1 MGSPYVFLFFF
12 SAVRHSISRVGQHGV
27 LGSNYYSVH
36 CTVVSMPSYSG
47 GGGKIEI
54 RTREDKPP
62 ALLFPRF
69 SGWEKCDGR
78 GGGLGSHH
86 QLFGYSIRDG
96 ESYGRL
102 VDGTAGSQLQNGGTS
117 AGYLCLFW
125 PRGSSSAYGD
135 DVCVPE
141 WKVQWQHPLHAGEE
155 CGFRSSKKCR
165 LWEGAD
171 CFGCLEATRSPTP
184 IRSIQKQAMQSLN
197 TTSLF
202 SITSLSFRHM
212 I

>member
-1 MGSPYVFLFFF
+1 MGSPYVFLFFS
-12 SAVRHSISRVGQHGV
+12 SAVRHSISRVGQHGL

-54 RTREDKPP
+54 RTGEDKPP

-117 AGYLCLFW
+117 AGYLLMATTFVFQSGKYNGSTLSMLGKNAVFDQVREMPIVGGSGLFRLS
-125 PRGSSSAYGD
+125 RGYALAHTHSFDPKTGNAVVEYN
-135 DVCVPE
+135 VTV
-141 WKVQWQHPLHAGEE
+141 LHY
-155 CGFRSSKKCR
+155 
-165 LWEGAD
+165 
-171 CFGCLEATRSPTP
+171 
-184 IRSIQKQAMQSLN
+184 
-197 TTSLF
+197 
-202 SITSLSFRHM
+202 
-212 I
+212 